1 MIEKV
6 KKLEHKDP
14 VSEITSNVQ
23 TMKMQMD
30 KDQTETGIKE
40 NLGKRIR
47 SKKKIYG
54 GRQTAISQYRSKQNK
69 H

>member
-6 KKLEHKDP
+6 KKLVHKDP
-14 VSEITSNVQ
+14 ISEITSNVQ

-30 KDQTETGIKE
+30 KDQTETRIKV

-47 SKKKIYG
+47 SKKKNIW
-54 GRQTAISQYRSKQNK
+54 TPNSNIPISKQTK
-69 H
+69 

>member
-14 VSEITSNVQ
+14 ISEITSNVQ

-30 KDQTETGIKE
+30 KGQTE

-47 SKKKIYG
+47 SKKKNIW
-54 GRQTAISQYRSKQNK
+54 TPNNNIPISKQTK
-69 H
+69 